1 MLSSLQGCNGF
12 LQRANSGQFL
22 HQRNNNN
29 VVDEYGKST
38 RKNKSKD
45 VALTHAMAERKR
57 RERINAHLHT
67 LKKLFPH
74 LPKKD
79 KSRVLTEA
87 VTQLKE
93 LRKKVA
99 QQMETQKDSEGN
111 YNGNNGLSSF
121 FLPGEND
128 EVSVNF
134 CEESYNDEQTV
145 KATVCCEDR
154 MGLNRDLSAAVRLV
168 QGRVIKA
175 EMATVGGRTKAEML
189 VVLCKAG
196 GGEKDTGQLRR
207 ALMAVVENRCLGLG
221 SSLNLGRRFGDKKWA
236 CFG

>member
-12 LQRANSGQFL
+12 LQRANSVQLL
-22 HQRNNNN
+22 HQRNCNM
-29 VVDEYGKST
+29 VDEYGKST

-45 VALTHAMAERKR
+45 AALTHAMAERKR

-111 YNGNNGLSSF
+111 YNGLSSF

-128 EVSVNF
+128 EVLLNYH
-134 CEESYNDEQTV
+134 EESDSDERTV

-154 MGLNRDLSAAVRLV
+154 PGLNRDLSTAVRLV
-168 QGRVIKA
+168 QGRMIKA
-175 EMATVGGRTKAEML
+175 EMATVGGRTKAEMV
-189 VVLCKAG
+189 VVLCKVG
-196 GGEKDTGQLRR
+196 GGEKDIGQLKR
-207 ALMAVVENRCLGLG
+207 ALKAVVENRALGLG
-221 SSLNLGRRFGDKKWA
+221 SSLNLGRRLGDNKWA